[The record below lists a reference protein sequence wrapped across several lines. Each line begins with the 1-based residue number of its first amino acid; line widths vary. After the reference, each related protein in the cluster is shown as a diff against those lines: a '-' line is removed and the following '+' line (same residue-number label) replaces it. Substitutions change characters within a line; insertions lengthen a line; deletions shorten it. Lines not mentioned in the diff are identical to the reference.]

1 MDFLRQYQDIERTLS
16 NQEIVTDVSCVCAE
30 RQRHPRKYNCML
42 VGVEE
47 GQENLTTINHNRRFS
62 KGNIIWVVGEKDS
75 VMKLVKDAG

>member
-1 MDFLRQYQDIERTLS
+1 MFCWQDISQR
-16 NQEIVTDVSCVCAE
+16 VGAE
-30 RQRHPRKYNCML
+30 PRAGPQKL

-62 KGNIIWVVGEKDS
+62 KGNIIRVVGEKDS

>member
-1 MDFLRQYQDIERTLS
+1 MMSHVYVQKDSGIRE
-16 NQEIVTDVSCVCAE
+16 
-30 RQRHPRKYNCML
+30 KYNCML
-42 VGVEE
+42 VGVEG

>member
-1 MDFLRQYQDIERTLS
+1 
-16 NQEIVTDVSCVCAE
+16 
-30 RQRHPRKYNCML
+30 ML

-75 VMKLVKDAG
+75 VMKLVKDAE

>member
-1 MDFLRQYQDIERTLS
+1 MMSHVYVQKDSGIRE
-16 NQEIVTDVSCVCAE
+16 
-30 RQRHPRKYNCML
+30 KYNCML

-47 GQENLTTINHNRRFS
+47 GQENLTAINHNRRFS

>member
-1 MDFLRQYQDIERTLS
+1 
-16 NQEIVTDVSCVCAE
+16 
-30 RQRHPRKYNCML
+30 ML

-47 GQENLTTINHNRRFS
+47 GQENLTAINHNRRFS